1 VFAKAFMPTTF
12 RLDRI
17 SDRDGLD
24 DDKRITAPSGRRWS
38 KGVFVLE

>member
-1 VFAKAFMPTTF
+1 M
-12 RLDRI
+12 

-24 DDKRITAPSGRRWS
+24 DDERITAPSGRRWS